1 MSVSQVNKNVFD
13 LILFCFV
20 ILGLCGGCS
29 LRKVQL
35 PEVMKANPTLDEVI
49 SAVNN
54 NSSKVNT
61 LVSEDGT
68 LGVSSFPWTAK
79 CRLAFQRDSNI
90 RLVGNLNMVGPVVD
104 VGSDGRI
111 FWFWFKNQE
120 PNQISYCKLSE
131 YAQSSMR
138 DQIPVDPIWFP
149 ESLGIMRIDPA
160 DVVEGPVV
168 DRDNTVKLVLK
179 RPRPEGDYF
188 EYLYLESK
196 TAAVRR
202 LDVRNPVT
210 DEILTVAYD
219 DYQIDPDYNVVLPK
233 KVTISRSLV
242 KERLFIDLGTLR
254 VNSKEVP
261 LAFSPPDP
269 NELGVPLVDIGP
281 NASNQNAASPRI
293 SATDNAIAA
302 NLTGGVGSAQPI
314 TGESSPVSPETPQDT
329 SWGTG
334 NVAYNTANTQ
344 GYGSSQIVTPF
355 IRSEYEKSEIQSA
368 EIPPGSTP
376 QPDTLPVTAAGAN
389 IQFNTVILPKNDER
403 KL

>member
-1 MSVSQVNKNVFD
+1 MIKSSANKNIYV
-13 LILFCFV
+13 LFLCLAL
-20 ILGLCGGCS
+20 LGVCGGCS
-29 LRKVQL
+29 LRKAQL

-49 SAVNN
+49 GAVNN
-54 NSSKVNT
+54 NCAKVNS
-61 LVSEDGT
+61 LASEDGT
-68 LGVSSFPWTAK
+68 LGVSSSPWTAK
-79 CRLAFQRDSNI
+79 CRLAFQRNSRI

-104 VGSDGRI
+104 VGSDGEI

-138 DQIPVDPIWFP
+138 DQIPVDPVWFP
-149 ESLGIMRIDPA
+149 ESLGIMKIDPS

-179 RPRPEGDYF
+179 RARPEGDYF

-210 DEILTVAYD
+210 DEILSVAYD
-219 DYQIDPDYNVVLPK
+219 DYQIDPDYGVVLPK
-233 KVTISRSLV
+233 KVTISRSQV

-254 VNSKEVP
+254 VNPREMT

-269 NELGVPLVDIGP
+269 NELGAPLVDIGP
-281 NASNQNAASPRI
+281 NAKNQNAAAPQV
-293 SATDNAIAA
+293 SAANDTVAA
-302 NLTGGVGSAQPI
+302 NLTGGVGSAQPKPKEP
-314 TGESSPVSPETPQDT
+314 TSSSPETSQDT
-329 SWGTG
+329 GWGTG
-334 NVAYNTANTQ
+334 NVARD
-344 GYGSSQIVTPF
+344 GSSTLGYSPSQVVAPYT
-355 IRSEYEKSEIQSA
+355 RSEYEKSGLQST
-368 EIPPGSTP
+368 EIPSSSLP
-376 QPDTLPVTAAGAN
+376 QSDLPPVTAAGAN
-389 IQFNTVILPKNDER
+389 VQFDTVVLPGSDQR

>member
-1 MSVSQVNKNVFD
+1 MIKSPVNKNT
-13 LILFCFV
+13 LILFLCFLL
-20 ILGLCGGCS
+20 LGICCGCS

-35 PEVMKANPTLDEVI
+35 PEVMKVNPTLDEVI

-54 NSSKVNT
+54 NSAKVNA
-61 LVSEDGT
+61 LSSEDGT
-68 LGVSSFPWTAK
+68 LGVSSSPWTAK
-79 CRLAFQRDSNI
+79 CRLAFRRNSNI

-104 VGSDGRI
+104 VGSDGEI

-138 DQIPVDPIWFP
+138 DQIPVDPVWFP
-149 ESLGIMRIDPA
+149 ESLGVMKIDSA
-160 DVVEGPVV
+160 DVVEGPVI

-179 RPRPEGDYF
+179 RTRPEGDYF

-210 DEILTVAYD
+210 DEILSVEYD
-219 DYQIDPDYNVVLPK
+219 DYQIDPDFGVVLPK
-233 KVTISRSLV
+233 KVTISRSLA

-254 VNSKEVP
+254 VNPQELT
-261 LAFSPPDP
+261 LAFTPPDP
-269 NELGVPLVDIGP
+269 NELGAPLVDIGP
-281 NASNQNAASPRI
+281 NAKSQNAAVPRV
-293 SATDNAIAA
+293 SEVNDTIAA
-302 NLTGGVGSAQPI
+302 NLTGGVGSAQPS
-314 TGESSPVSPETPQDT
+314 TEEPKASSSDTPQDT

-334 NVAYNTANTQ
+334 NVAYNSSNTS
-344 GYGSSQIVTPF
+344 GYSSSAVVAPYT
-355 IRSEYEKSEIQSA
+355 RSEYEKSEIQST
-368 EIPPGSTP
+368 EIPSSSSPR
-376 QPDTLPVTAAGAN
+376 PDVLPVSTAGAN
-389 IQFNTVILPKNDER
+389 VQFDTIVLPENGQ